1 MHFCVLQSAVPIFLE
16 RVMEWSIVQIT
27 RKNTL
32 QATWAD
38 QCSAI
43 GLLTLRPDIEFYSFS
58 RPSKS
63 RESPLVSHTS
73 KILMSS
79 NEILIGFS
87 WQLNL
92 ERGCPG
98 ATLRVWPWRERNKTP
113 VELCG
118 ISLPDLRLTRKCC
131 GSWARSQCCS
141 PWRTQSTKWNR
152 R

>member
-1 MHFCVLQSAVPIFLE
+1 M
-16 RVMEWSIVQIT
+16 
-27 RKNTL
+27 
-32 QATWAD
+32 
-38 QCSAI
+38 
-43 GLLTLRPDIEFYSFS
+43 
-58 RPSKS
+58 
-63 RESPLVSHTS
+63 VSHTS

-118 ISLPDLRLTRKCC
+118 DQLDQYSEITSETNQMKV
-131 GSWARSQCCS
+131 S
-141 PWRTQSTKWNR
+141 
-152 R
+152 